1 MTRKFELTEIIRKRE
16 VAMKIGEAAKDGL
29 LGLLM
34 ESNFKE
40 INQNNKLKRMSVT
53 LLDKRLLQ
61 FCFLGQW
68 FCRASIKTGKH
79 VEEKRFCKSLVI

>member
-1 MTRKFELTEIIRKRE
+1 
-16 VAMKIGEAAKDGL
+16 MKIGEAAKDGL

-40 INQNNKLKRMSVT
+40 IKEHQNNKLKRMSVT
-53 LLDKRLLQ
+53 LLDKRLHQ

-68 FCRASIKTGKH
+68 FC
-79 VEEKRFCKSLVI
+79 